1 MADILILA
9 SDCRTAHVILSSREE
24 VIQLSKNLATWQTQ
38 EMAEAGTQA
47 ALVVEAKE
55 HEVS

>member
-1 MADILILA
+1 MTFDF
-9 SDCRTAHVILSSREE
+9 RTAHVILSSREE
-24 VIQLSKNLATWQTQ
+24 VIQLSRNLAQWQTQ

-47 ALVVEAKE
+47 ALVVEAKD

>member
-1 MADILILA
+1 M
-9 SDCRTAHVILSSREE
+9 ILSSREE

-47 ALVVEAKE
+47 ALVVEVKE